1 MRFFFLILFYII
13 YLPNMLA
20 QLQFNEESI
29 LIGLDNSCYGI
40 GTLGGGISFFDFD
53 KDGWDDITVS
63 SEEGEPVKFYNNIN
77 GYFSQIDFGIEDE
90 LFETKTVQ
98 WIDFDNDNDYDLFI
112 TSNSDSNLLYE
123 NLGNMVFND
132 ITISSGLILNNNS
145 NFGSSWGDYD
155 KDGYLDVFICSR
167 GDFSNDT
174 QNYLYHNNGDGT
186 FTIVNDLVG
195 IDNNHHLSFCSAFFD
210 YNNDGWQDLYIANDK
225 LDTQNLLYK
234 NNGDGTFT
242 EVGEETGTNLSMDAM
257 STTIGDYNNDG
268 WLDIYVTNTLA
279 GNVFLKN
286 NGDGTF
292 SNVAENNGTL
302 FESAA
307 WGAVFLDAENDT
319 DLDLYVSGALDG
331 TTSFLPSAFYENDG
345 FGSYTIPS
353 SAGFENDTAQSF
365 SNAIGDINNDGY
377 PDIAVLN
384 YEPHNIFLWKNIT
397 NQNNNWL
404 KVKLEGI
411 DSNRQGIGSW
421 IEISTNGNK
430 QYNYT
435 LCGEG
440 FLGQNSA
447 YEFFGLGSASSVDY
461 IKVTWLSG
469 QVDVIENPS
478 LNSHITIIEGGELGI
493 NENQDNNL
501 LVYPNPGKK
510 FHIKIN
516 NFNEKMTLY
525 VTDITGKI
533 LFSTSQQ
540 SSEISIDLSD
550 FNSGVYFLKIFN
562 QSQILTKKLIIN

>member
-1 MRFFFLILFYII
+1 MRFFFLLLFYII
-13 YLPNMLA
+13 YLPNTLA
-20 QLQFNEESI
+20 QVQFSEESI
-29 LIGLDNSCYGI
+29 LLGFDNSCYGI

-63 SEEGEPVKFYNNIN
+63 SEEGEPVKFYNNTN

-112 TSNSDSNLLYE
+112 TSNSDSNVLFE
-123 NLGNMVFND
+123 NLGNMVFDN
-132 ITISSGLILNNNS
+132 ITISSGLNLNNNS

-155 KDGYLDVFICSR
+155 KDGLLDVFICSR
-167 GDFSNDT
+167 GDLGDDI

-195 IDNNHHLSFCSAFFD
+195 IDNNHHFSFCSAFFD

-225 LDTQNLLYK
+225 LDTQNFLYK

-257 STTIGDYNNDG
+257 STTIGDYNNDT
-268 WLDIYVTNTLA
+268 WLDIYITNTVA
-279 GNVFLKN
+279 GNIFLKN

-292 SNVAENNGTL
+292 SNIAENNGTL

-345 FGSYTIPS
+345 IGNYTIPS

-384 YEPHNIFLWKNIT
+384 YEPDNIFLWKNIT

-421 IEISTNGNK
+421 IEISINGNK

-447 YEFFGLGSASSVDY
+447 YEFFGLGAANSIDY
-461 IKVTWLSG
+461 IKVSWLSG
-469 QVDVIENPS
+469 QVDVIQTPPI
-478 LNSHITIIEGGELGI
+478 NSHITIIEGGELGI

-516 NFNEKMTLY
+516 NFSEKMVLHI
-525 VTDITGKI
+525 TDVTGKV
-533 LFSTSQQ
+533 LLNRSQQ
-540 SSEISIDLSD
+540 SSEMSLDLSD
-550 FNSGVYFLKIFN
+550 FDSGVYFLNIFN
-562 QSQILTKKLIIN
+562 QSQISTKKLIIN